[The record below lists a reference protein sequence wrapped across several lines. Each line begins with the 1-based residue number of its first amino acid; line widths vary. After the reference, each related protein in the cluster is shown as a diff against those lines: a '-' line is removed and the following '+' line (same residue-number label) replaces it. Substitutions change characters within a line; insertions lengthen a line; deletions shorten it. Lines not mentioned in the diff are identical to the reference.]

1 MEIDK
6 FVQESSLDL
15 PGVGQLGFIVH
26 DIQASLPSI
35 SSTFNL
41 RAWYQPQYTEK
52 QFKIGD
58 EPIELD
64 FDLVVAYSGKLQVEL
79 IEEKSQRAPI
89 YHDHLENYGEGL
101 HHLGFF
107 VPDMDSKLGAAKQIG
122 LNILLESEFKTA
134 GVGYVR
140 FAYLDTHKI
149 CGVIIELA
157 NIKLYGINVPQTE
170 LMMNVGRFT
179 GDVLKTNI

>member
-1 MEIDK
+1 MEINQ
-6 FVQESSLDL
+6 FLQESSLDL
-15 PGVGQLGFIVH
+15 PGVGQLGFIVY
-26 DIQASLPSI
+26 DLQASLPSI

-52 QFKIGD
+52 KFKIDD

-64 FDLVVAYSGKLQVEL
+64 FDLMVAYSGKLQVEL

-89 YHDHLENYGEGL
+89 YHDHLENYGEDL

-107 VPDMDSKLGAAKQIG
+107 VPDMDIKLAAAKQIG
-122 LNILLESEFKTA
+122 LNILLESEFRTA
-134 GVGYVR
+134 GGGYVR
-140 FAYLDTHKI
+140 FAYLDTRNV
-149 CGVIIELA
+149 CGIIIELA

-170 LMMNVGRFT
+170 FMMNVGRLT
-179 GDVLKTNI
+179 GDVLKLVI